1 MLKKLKNV
9 KSFTVFFFNF
19 LVQSFL
25 SISFTREKLWNEN
38 IYKYLRI
45 LKDIL
50 KIQRHIGKTEK
61 RQSGR

>member
-19 LVQSFL
+19 LVQSFHSL
-25 SISFTREKLWNEN
+25 EREKLWNKN

-50 KIQRHIGKTEK
+50 KIQRHIEKTEK